1 MTDQDVV
8 DFLSKDYGRPV
19 TLEEAQEIHR
29 DLKALA
35 DIAIDSY
42 FEFKKKGLIDAK
54 GKIISTE
61 KALTE

>member
-1 MTDQDVV
+1 MTDQEVA
-8 DFLSKDYGRPV
+8 DFLSKGQKRPV
-19 TLEEAQEIHR
+19 ALTEAEEVHR

-35 DIAIDSY
+35 EIMIDSY
-42 FEFKKKGLIDAK
+42 FGFKKKGLIDAK